1 MSGLHQSARDV
12 TERSAVPAVDPDAEI
27 EVCRILLV
35 RAQAAMQ
42 LALSGTMCRGQ
53 EDQRM
58 REIERGIRTH
68 WIDVIALQR
77 CRREERGN

>member
-1 MSGLHQSARDV
+1 
-12 TERSAVPAVDPDAEI
+12 
-27 EVCRILLV
+27 
-35 RAQAAMQ
+35 MQ